1 MDARRVGAANDR
13 LLTAPQLCVAI
24 VEEVVL
30 IDDRSAVL
38 VLRVWEEESE
48 AFRARLT
55 TLGGAVDRSPAE
67 EVTVAVASS
76 PSEVIDAVRA
86 WLDDFLGHAT
96 DSVDSRQ

>member
-1 MDARRVGAANDR
+1 MELCGWALIIGR
-13 LLTAPQLCVAI
+13 LFTAPQLYVVI

-38 VLRVWEEESE
+38 IVRAWQEGAE

-55 TLGGAVDRSPAE
+55 TQGGAVDGSPNE
-67 EVTVAVASS
+67 ELTVAVASS
-76 PSEVIDAVRA
+76 PSDVIDAVRA